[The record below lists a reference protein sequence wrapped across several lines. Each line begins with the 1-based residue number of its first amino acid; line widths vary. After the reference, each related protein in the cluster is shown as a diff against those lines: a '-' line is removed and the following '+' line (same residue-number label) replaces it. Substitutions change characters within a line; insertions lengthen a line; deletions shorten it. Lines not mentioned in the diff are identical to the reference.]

1 MKKYVFLLFVAFI
14 LNACTSTQKM
24 VEKGQYDE
32 AINSAVRSLQ
42 GKKNKKT
49 EDVKS
54 LETAF
59 AKANDKDLN
68 QIKFLREANKPDNW
82 NRIYS
87 QLLLIKKRQELVEPL
102 LPLVS
107 EDGHQAN
114 FQFVRVEPLIQEAEQ
129 GAADYHYNEAKRLL
143 ERAENGDKVAAK
155 RAYEELL
162 SIEKYFLHFK
172 DKDVLKD
179 RSWMLGMNNVLVEVQ
194 NKANVIIPVEF
205 ENELKRVDVRALEDE
220 WTRYYT
226 EPQPN
231 VKFDYVAAIVI
242 DRLYVSPEQEKEVM
256 YIDEAEIKD
265 GFNYVLDNKG
275 NVMKDTLGNDMK
287 TDKLVTVRADVHELF
302 RLKKAELGGRVEYKE
317 SRTGKLVR
325 SKPVF
330 VETVFESYASRYSGD
345 KRALTEKTKKNL
357 RTTPLPFPTDFDL
370 TMQAA
375 EKLKGLLINELR
387 YEF

>member
-1 MKKYVFLLFVAFI
+1 
-14 LNACTSTQKM
+14 
-24 VEKGQYDE
+24 
-32 AINSAVRSLQ
+32 
-42 GKKNKKT
+42 
-49 EDVKS
+49 
-54 LETAF
+54 
-59 AKANDKDLN
+59 
-68 QIKFLREANKPDNW
+68 
-82 NRIYS
+82 
-87 QLLLIKKRQELVEPL
+87 LLLIKKRQELVEPL

-107 EDGHQAN
+107 EDGHQAS

-143 ERAENGDKVAAK
+143 DRAENGDKVAAK

-162 SIEKYFLHFK
+162 SIDRYFLHFK

-179 RSWMLGMNNVLVEVQ
+179 RALMLGMNNVLVEVQ

-205 ENELKRVDVRALEDE
+205 ENELKRIDIRSLENE

-226 EPQPN
+226 EPQAN

-265 GFNYVLDNKG
+265 GFNYVLDSKG
-275 NVMKDTLGNDMK
+275 NVMKDTLGNDLK
-287 TDKLVTVRADVHELF
+287 TDKFVTVRADVHELF
-302 RLKKAELGGRVEYKE
+302 RLKKAELAGRVEYKE
-317 SRTGKLVR
+317 SRTGKIVR

-330 VETVFESYASRYSGD
+330 VETVFESFASRFSGD
-345 KRALTEKTKKNL
+345 KRALSEKTKKNL